1 MSLFNRDKRDKGQ
14 SMVEM
19 ALVLPLLLLLMFG
32 IIEGGR
38 LFSSYVELQN
48 HARDGARFA
57 SIKSGE
63 LDTSAKIIDWRD
75 DILIPRI
82 EANLLLLDPANLNVA
97 LTKSSVGTTDEWME
111 VTLTYSLE
119 LVTPFIGDILATDQV
134 NNTIDL
140 TAKIAMRG
148 E

>member
-1 MSLFNRDKRDKGQ
+1 MKLFNGHRKDRGQ
-14 SMVEM
+14 SMIEM

-48 HARDGARFA
+48 HARDGARYA

-63 LDTSAKIIDWRD
+63 LDTTAKIIQWRD
-75 DILIPRI
+75 DTLTPRI
-82 EANLLLLDPANLNVA
+82 EGNLALLDPANLSVE
-97 LTKSSVGTTDEWME
+97 LTKSSMGTTDEWME
-111 VTLTYSLE
+111 VTLTYTLE
-119 LVTPFIGDILATDQV
+119 LITPFIGDILATDEV
-134 NNTIDL
+134 NNTMDL